1 MWETHNIFVKLLL
14 TQWDNLYLIKKKKS
28 NGEKHIHDLDAF
40 DEYSNDINNVPK
52 YTENSNI
59 KIYNIITVYYKIST
73 KKISQKL
80 TDFFIHGKSWIF
92 ELLS

>member
-1 MWETHNIFVKLLL
+1 MHLA
-14 TQWDNLYLIKKKKS
+14 QWDNLSIIKQKKS
-28 NGEKHIHDLDAF
+28 NGEKHIHDPDAF
-40 DEYSNDINNVPK
+40 DEYSNDINNVLK

-80 TDFFIHGKSWIF
+80 TDFFIHGKS
-92 ELLS
+92 